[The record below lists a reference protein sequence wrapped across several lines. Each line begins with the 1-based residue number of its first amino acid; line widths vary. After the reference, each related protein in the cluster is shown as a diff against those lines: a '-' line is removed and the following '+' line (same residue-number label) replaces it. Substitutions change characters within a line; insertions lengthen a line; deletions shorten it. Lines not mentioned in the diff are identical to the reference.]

1 MEHVELLFVKMSSD
15 VVTPTRATEKSVG
28 LDFYSPANYIIPP
41 YSQLLIP
48 TQIKL
53 GIPLGHYGRL
63 ASKSGLAILHH
74 LHVGAGVIDPNYMG
88 EIKVLLTNTAPCAH
102 SIVRGDPI
110 AQLILEKVSLPI
122 LKRVK
127 ELPPTARGDRAVAL
141 ELSVYIYAHWI
152 NDLIGE

>member
-1 MEHVELLFVKMSSD
+1 MDHIELPFVKMSTNA
-15 VVTPTRATEKSVG
+15 VTPTRATKKSVG

-41 YSQLLIP
+41 YSQLLTP

-74 LHVGAGVIDPNYMG
+74 LHVGAGVIDPDYTE
-88 EIKVLLTNTAPCAH
+88 EIKVLLINTAPHVH
-102 SIVRGDPI
+102 SIIRGDPI
-110 AQLILEKVSLPI
+110 AQLILEKVSIPI

-127 ELPPTARGDRAVAL
+127 EFPPTARG
-141 ELSVYIYAHWI
+141 EHGCGS
-152 NDLIGE
+152 

>member
-1 MEHVELLFVKMSSD
+1 MDHVELLFVKMSSD
-15 VVTPTRATEKSVG
+15 AVTPTRATEKSVG
-28 LDFYSPANYIIPP
+28 LDFYSPANYIIPS
-41 YSQLLIP
+41 YSQILIP

-74 LHVGAGVIDPNYMG
+74 LHVGEGVIDPNYTG
-88 EIKVLLTNTAPCAH
+88 EIKVLLINTAPHAY

-127 ELPPTARGDRAVAL
+127 KLPPTTRG
-141 ELSVYIYAHWI
+141 EQGCGS
-152 NDLIGE
+152 